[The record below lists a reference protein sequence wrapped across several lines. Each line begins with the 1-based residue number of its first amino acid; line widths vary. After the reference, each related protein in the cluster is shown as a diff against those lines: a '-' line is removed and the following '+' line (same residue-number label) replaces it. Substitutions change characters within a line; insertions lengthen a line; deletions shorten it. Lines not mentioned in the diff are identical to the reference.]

1 MEISDRPSRSVQPQ
15 GLFLAGITGKVR
27 TFYVQNVNLDAA
39 AHRPN
44 YQWISQIS
52 SLKIKLSSRPD
63 GSGK

>member
-1 MEISDRPSRSVQPQ
+1 VQSQ
-15 GLFLAGITGKVR
+15 GPFLAGIASKVR
-27 TFYVQNVNLDAA
+27 TIYVQNVNLDAA

-63 GSGK
+63 ASER